1 MMMRE
6 GLYGRALMEN
16 DGDVETR
23 GNEDKESKKAKTAAA
38 AAAAAGSDCGAENK
52 PLQ

>member
-38 AAAAAGSDCGAENK
+38 AGSDCGAENK